1 VDFLSKIFH
10 ESDFAITSNG
20 RTVFELGSLHV
31 PMIVIPVNARE
42 NRHTFVDKYDVGY
55 MVQLNDNLSYKKF
68 LKSFKNMC
76 KFNER
81 KKFQNNLKQINLLNG
96 VERVVS
102 TINTSYEHYNK

>member
-1 VDFLSKIFH
+1 MREDNFQITLNENVDFLSKIFH

-31 PMIVIPVNARE
+31 PMIVIPANARE

-81 KKFQNNLKQINLLNG
+81 KKFQNNLKQIN
-96 VERVVS
+96 
-102 TINTSYEHYNK
+102 TSYEHYNK